1 MNLSAKAG
9 DFMAFDTFD
18 EGINLGGMRS
28 KNEIKTLICYLYNSV
43 KENIDKGIIIQAIL
57 KQGLANYFETSS
69 AFDDLVM
76 NGNLIPADD
85 EHKTYSLTEKG
96 AEIAKQ
102 LDSTVAYTIKEKAY
116 ACAVKLLAEKKKEIE
131 NRVNI
136 SKNDNGF
143 TVECSV
149 SGGDMDLM
157 KLNIYAPEMEQ
168 ALILKKN
175 FLDNPNKAYKIML
188 ALLTKDKETVG
199 DALEELYGIV

>member
-1 MNLSAKAG
+1 
-9 DFMAFDTFD
+9 MAFDTFD

-175 FLDNPNKAYKIML
+175 FLDNPNKAYKVML

>member
-1 MNLSAKAG
+1 
-9 DFMAFDTFD
+9 MAFDTFD

-43 KENIDKGIIIQAIL
+43 KENMDKGIIIQAIL

-76 NGNLIPADD
+76 NGNLVPADN

-96 AEIAKQ
+96 TEIAKQ

-175 FLDNPNKAYKIML
+175 FLDNPNKAYKVML

>member
-1 MNLSAKAG
+1 
-9 DFMAFDTFD
+9 MAFDTFD

-43 KENIDKGIIIQAIL
+43 NENMDKGIIIQAIL

-76 NGNLIPADD
+76 NGNLVPADN

-175 FLDNPNKAYKIML
+175 FLDNPNKAYKVLL

>member
-43 KENIDKGIIIQAIL
+43 NENMDKGIIIQAIL

-76 NGNLIPADD
+76 NGNLVPADN

-116 ACAVKLLAEKKKEIE
+116 ACAVKLLGEKKKEIE

-175 FLDNPNKAYKIML
+175 FLDNPNKAYKVML

-199 DALEELYGIV
+199 NALEELYGIV

>member
-1 MNLSAKAG
+1 M
-9 DFMAFDTFD
+9 
-18 EGINLGGMRS
+18 
-28 KNEIKTLICYLYNSV
+28 
-43 KENIDKGIIIQAIL
+43 
-57 KQGLANYFETSS
+57 
-69 AFDDLVM
+69 
-76 NGNLIPADD
+76 
-85 EHKTYSLTEKG
+85 
-96 AEIAKQ
+96 
-102 LDSTVAYTIKEKAY
+102 AYTIKEKAY
-116 ACAVKLLAEKKKEIE
+116 ACAVKLLGEKKKEIE

-175 FLDNPNKAYKIML
+175 FLDNPNKAYKVML

>member
-1 MNLSAKAG
+1 
-9 DFMAFDTFD
+9 MAFDTFD

-43 KENIDKGIIIQAIL
+43 KENMDKGIIIQAIL

-175 FLDNPNKAYKIML
+175 FLDNPNKAYKVLL

>member
-1 MNLSAKAG
+1 
-9 DFMAFDTFD
+9 MAFDTFD

-43 KENIDKGIIIQAIL
+43 KENMDKGIIIQAIL

-76 NGNLIPADD
+76 NGNLIPADN

-175 FLDNPNKAYKIML
+175 FLDNPNKAYKVML

-199 DALEELYGIV
+199 NALEELYDIV

>member
-1 MNLSAKAG
+1 
-9 DFMAFDTFD
+9 MAFDTFD

-43 KENIDKGIIIQAIL
+43 KENMDKGIIIQAIL

-76 NGNLIPADD
+76 NGNLVPADN

-175 FLDNPNKAYKIML
+175 FLDNPNKAYKVLL

>member
-43 KENIDKGIIIQAIL
+43 KENMDKGIVIQAIL

-175 FLDNPNKAYKIML
+175 FLDNPNKAYKVML

>member
-1 MNLSAKAG
+1 
-9 DFMAFDTFD
+9 MAFATFG

-43 KENIDKGIIIQAIL
+43 KENMDKGIVIQAIL

-85 EHKTYSLTEKG
+85 EHKTYSLTKNG

-131 NRVNI
+131 NKVNI
-136 SKNDNGF
+136 TKNDNGF

-149 SGGDMDLM
+149 SGGDMELM
-157 KLNIYAPEMEQ
+157 KLDIYAPEMEQ

-175 FLDNPNKAYKIML
+175 FLDNPKKAYKIML

-199 DALEELYGIV
+199 EALEELYGIV

>member
-43 KENIDKGIIIQAIL
+43 KENMDKGIIIQAIL

-76 NGNLIPADD
+76 NGNLVPADD

-175 FLDNPNKAYKIML
+175 FLDNPNKAYKVML

>member
-43 KENIDKGIIIQAIL
+43 KENMDKGIIIQAIL

-76 NGNLIPADD
+76 NGNLVPADN

-131 NRVNI
+131 NKVNI
-136 SKNDNGF
+136 MKNDNGF

-175 FLDNPNKAYKIML
+175 FLDNPNKAYKVML

>member
-1 MNLSAKAG
+1 
-9 DFMAFDTFD
+9 MAFDTFD

-43 KENIDKGIIIQAIL
+43 KENMDKGIIIQAIL

-76 NGNLIPADD
+76 NGNLVPADD

-96 AEIAKQ
+96 TEIAKQ

-175 FLDNPNKAYKIML
+175 FLDNPNKAYKVML

>member
-1 MNLSAKAG
+1 
-9 DFMAFDTFD
+9 MAFDTFD

-43 KENIDKGIIIQAIL
+43 KENMDKGIVIQAIL

-85 EHKTYSLTEKG
+85 EHKTYSLTKNG

-131 NRVNI
+131 NKVNI
-136 SKNDNGF
+136 MKNDKRM
-143 TVECSV
+143 V
-149 SGGDMDLM
+149 
-157 KLNIYAPEMEQ
+157 A
-168 ALILKKN
+168 ALHMAS
-175 FLDNPNKAYKIML
+175 NKFNL
-188 ALLTKDKETVG
+188 PLLIP
-199 DALEELYGIV
+199 LHI

>member
-1 MNLSAKAG
+1 
-9 DFMAFDTFD
+9 MAFDTFD

-43 KENIDKGIIIQAIL
+43 KENMDKGIVIQAIL

-76 NGNLIPADD
+76 NGNLIPTDD
-85 EHKTYSLTEKG
+85 EHKTYSLTKNG

-131 NRVNI
+131 NKVNI
-136 SKNDNGF
+136 MKNDNGF

-149 SGGDMDLM
+149 SGGDMELM
-157 KLNIYAPEMEQ
+157 KLDIYAPEMEQ

-175 FLDNPNKAYKIML
+175 FLDNPKKAYKIML

-199 DALEELYGIV
+199 EALEELYGII

>member
-1 MNLSAKAG
+1 
-9 DFMAFDTFD
+9 MAFDTFD

-43 KENIDKGIIIQAIL
+43 KENMDKGIVIQAIL

-85 EHKTYSLTEKG
+85 EHKTYSLTKNG

-131 NRVNI
+131 NKVNI
-136 SKNDNGF
+136 MKNDNGF

-149 SGGDMDLM
+149 SGGDMELM
-157 KLNIYAPEMEQ
+157 KLDIYAPEMEQ

-175 FLDNPNKAYKIML
+175 FLDNPKKAYKIML
-188 ALLTKDKETVG
+188 ALLTKDKDTVG
-199 DALEELYGIV
+199 EALEELYGIV

>member
-1 MNLSAKAG
+1 
-9 DFMAFDTFD
+9 MAFDTFD

>member
-1 MNLSAKAG
+1 
-9 DFMAFDTFD
+9 MAFDTFD

-43 KENIDKGIIIQAIL
+43 KENMDKGIIIQAIL

-76 NGNLIPADD
+76 NGNLVPADD

-136 SKNDNGF
+136 FKNDNGF

-175 FLDNPNKAYKIML
+175 FLDNPNKAYKVLL

>member
-1 MNLSAKAG
+1 
-9 DFMAFDTFD
+9 MAFDTFD

-43 KENIDKGIIIQAIL
+43 KENMDKGIIIQAIL

-69 AFDDLVM
+69 AFDNLVM

-136 SKNDNGF
+136 FKNDNGF

-175 FLDNPNKAYKIML
+175 FLDNPNKAYKVIL

>member
-1 MNLSAKAG
+1 
-9 DFMAFDTFD
+9 MAFDTFD

-43 KENIDKGIIIQAIL
+43 KENMDKGIVIQAIL

-85 EHKTYSLTEKG
+85 EHKTYSLTKNG

-131 NRVNI
+131 NEVNI
-136 SKNDNGF
+136 MKNDNGF

-149 SGGDMDLM
+149 SGGDMELM
-157 KLNIYAPEMEQ
+157 KLDIYAPEMEQ

-175 FLDNPNKAYKIML
+175 FLDNPKKAYKIML

-199 DALEELYGIV
+199 EALEELYGIV